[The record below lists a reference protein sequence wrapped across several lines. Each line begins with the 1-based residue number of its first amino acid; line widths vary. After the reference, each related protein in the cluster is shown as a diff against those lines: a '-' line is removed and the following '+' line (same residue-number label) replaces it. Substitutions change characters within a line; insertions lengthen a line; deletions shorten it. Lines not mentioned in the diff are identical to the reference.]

1 MMHQD
6 GFFQS
11 ANDTR
16 IFYQNWLPE
25 SPSRGV
31 LLLAHGLG
39 EHSGRYMNLIN
50 HFVPMGYAVYGL
62 DHVGHGKSDGTRK
75 YADRFDDFIQP
86 LKTYREMIQQ
96 WQPDKPVFLIGHS
109 MGGLISAIYLLDH
122 QNGLSGAVLSGPSVQ
137 VPENISASVIVIG
150 KILSLLMPKFGLIET
165 IPQYVSRD
173 PKVVQAY
180 LDDPLVYKGKTTARL
195 ASEMLGAMQRVSRE
209 AFRISLPILILQGGA
224 DRLVRPA
231 GSRMLHDA
239 VSSVDKKIKLY
250 EGLYHEIYNESEY
263 HVVLQDV
270 AQWIE
275 ARLSS
280 SQL

>member
-1 MMHQD
+1 
-6 GFFQS
+6 
-11 ANDTR
+11 
-16 IFYQNWLPE
+16 
-25 SPSRGV
+25 
-31 LLLAHGLG
+31 
-39 EHSGRYMNLIN
+39 
-50 HFVPMGYAVYGL
+50 
-62 DHVGHGKSDGTRK
+62 
-75 YADRFDDFIQP
+75 
-86 LKTYREMIQQ
+86 
-96 WQPDKPVFLIGHS
+96 
-109 MGGLISAIYLLDH
+109 
-122 QNGLSGAVLSGPSVQ
+122 
-137 VPENISASVIVIG
+137 
-150 KILSLLMPKFGLIET
+150 
-165 IPQYVSRD
+165 
-173 PKVVQAY
+173 
-180 LDDPLVYKGKTTARL
+180 
-195 ASEMLGAMQRVSRE
+195 MQRVSRE